1 MLDQRKRSYDISAS
15 DEINFKF
22 RLAPSATAITLEY
35 PQPLMF
41 EAFTA
46 ALSLIT
52 ASEIGDKTFFMAVI
66 LASRY
71 PRKPVFMGVVTA
83 LAAMTILSVGIGQF
97 IILLPKLVSQYLPP
111 SLSFLNQ
118 ISIERVAA
126 LLFLIFGI
134 KLIYSATQMSAQ
146 TDVEVMTEAEAAIAD
161 GDRQFNQRNTT
172 WKIFLESCVLTFV
185 AEWGDRTQFATIT
198 LAASKDAIGVM
209 LGGIVGHTICAL
221 IAVIGGRA
229 IAGYISERTITLIGG
244 ILFILLA
251 IVSVAFG
258 GK

>member
-1 MLDQRKRSYDISAS
+1 ML
-15 DEINFKF
+15 
-22 RLAPSATAITLEY
+22 
-35 PQPLMF
+35 

-71 PRKPVFMGVVTA
+71 PRKPVFLGVVVA
-83 LAAMTILSVGIGQF
+83 LAAMTILSVWIGQL
-97 IILLPKLVSQYLPP
+97 IVLLPRLISQYLPP
-111 SLSFLNQ
+111 SLGFLNQ
-118 ISIERVAA
+118 ISIDRVAA

-134 KLIYSATQMSAQ
+134 KLLYSAREMSSQ
-146 TDVEVMTEAEAAIAD
+146 TDVEVMNEAESAIEE
-161 GDRQFNQRNTT
+161 GERKFKQRNTA
-172 WKIFLESCVLTFV
+172 WKIFIESCVLTFV

-198 LAASKDAIGVM
+198 LAASKDSLGVM
-209 LGGIVGHTICAL
+209 AGGIVGHTICAA

-229 IAGYISERTITLIGG
+229 IASHISERTITIIGG
-244 ILFILLA
+244 VLFILLA
-251 IVSVAFG
+251 IVSIAFG

>member
-1 MLDQRKRSYDISAS
+1 ML
-15 DEINFKF
+15 
-22 RLAPSATAITLEY
+22 
-35 PQPLMF
+35 

-71 PRKPVFMGVVTA
+71 PRKPVFLGVVVA
-83 LAAMTILSVGIGQF
+83 LAAMTILSVGIGEF
-97 IILLPKLVSQYLPP
+97 IVLLPRLVSQYVPP
-111 SLSFLNQ
+111 SLGFLNQ
-118 ISIERVAA
+118 ISIDRIAA

-134 KLIYSATQMSAQ
+134 KLLYSAREMSAQ
-146 TDVEVMTEAEAAIAD
+146 TDIEVMTEAEEAVED
-161 GDRQFNQRNTT
+161 GDRKFKQRNTT
-172 WKIFLESCVLTFV
+172 WKIFIESCVLTFI

-198 LAASKDAIGVM
+198 LAASKDALGVM
-209 LGGIVGHTICAL
+209 AGGIVGHTICAA

-229 IAGYISERTITLIGG
+229 IASHISERTITIIGG
-244 ILFILLA
+244 VLFIVLA
-251 IVSVAFG
+251 IVSLAFG

>member
-1 MLDQRKRSYDISAS
+1 ML
-15 DEINFKF
+15 
-22 RLAPSATAITLEY
+22 
-35 PQPLMF
+35 

-46 ALSLIT
+46 ALSLVT

-71 PRKPVFMGVVTA
+71 PRKPVFLGVVTA
-83 LAAMTILSVGIGQF
+83 LAAMTILSVWIGQL
-97 IILLPKLVSQYLPP
+97 IVLLPKLFSQYLPP

-134 KLIYSATQMSAQ
+134 KLLYSARTMSAQ
-146 TDVEVMTEAEAAIAD
+146 TDVEVMNEAEEAIED
-161 GDRQFNQRNTT
+161 GERKFKQRNNI
-172 WKIFLESCVLTFV
+172 WKIFVESCVLTFI

-198 LAASKDAIGVM
+198 LAASKDSIGVM

-229 IAGYISERTITLIGG
+229 IASHISERTITIIGG
-244 ILFILLA
+244 ILFIILA
-251 IVSVAFG
+251 IVSIGFG

>member
-1 MLDQRKRSYDISAS
+1 ML
-15 DEINFKF
+15 
-22 RLAPSATAITLEY
+22 
-35 PQPLMF
+35 

-83 LAAMTILSVGIGQF
+83 LAAMTILSVWIGQL
-97 IILLPKLVSQYLPP
+97 IVLLPKLFSQYLPP

-134 KLIYSATQMSAQ
+134 KLLYSARKMSAQ
-146 TDVEVMTEAEAAIAD
+146 TDIEVMNEAEEAIED
-161 GDRQFNQRNTT
+161 GERKFTQRNTT
-172 WKIFLESCVLTFV
+172 WKIFIESCVLTFI

-198 LAASKDAIGVM
+198 LAASKDSIGVM
-209 LGGIVGHTICAL
+209 LGGILGHTICAL

-229 IAGYISERTITLIGG
+229 IASHISERTITIIGG
-244 ILFILLA
+244 VLFILLA
-251 IVSVAFG
+251 IVSISFTG
-258 GK
+258 G

>member
-1 MLDQRKRSYDISAS
+1 ML
-15 DEINFKF
+15 
-22 RLAPSATAITLEY
+22 
-35 PQPLMF
+35 
-41 EAFTA
+41 EAFTT

-83 LAAMTILSVGIGQF
+83 LAAMTILSVWIGQL
-97 IILLPKLVSQYLPP
+97 IVLLPKLFSQYLPP

-118 ISIERVAA
+118 ISIERLAA

-134 KLIYSATQMSAQ
+134 KLLYSARKMSAQ
-146 TDVEVMTEAEAAIAD
+146 TDIEVMNEAEEAIED
-161 GDRQFNQRNTT
+161 GERKFKQRNTT
-172 WKIFLESCVLTFV
+172 WKIFIESCVLTFI

-198 LAASKDAIGVM
+198 LAASKDSIGVM
-209 LGGIVGHTICAL
+209 LGGILGHTICAL

-229 IAGYISERTITLIGG
+229 IASHISERTITIIGG
-244 ILFILLA
+244 ILFIILA
-251 IVSVAFG
+251 IVSIAFTG
-258 GK
+258 G

>member
-1 MLDQRKRSYDISAS
+1 ML
-15 DEINFKF
+15 
-22 RLAPSATAITLEY
+22 
-35 PQPLMF
+35 

-83 LAAMTILSVGIGQF
+83 LAAMTILSVWIGQL
-97 IILLPKLVSQYLPP
+97 IVLLPKLFSQYLPP

-134 KLIYSATQMSAQ
+134 KLLYSARKMSAQ
-146 TDVEVMTEAEAAIAD
+146 TDIEVMNEAEEAIED
-161 GDRQFNQRNTT
+161 GERKFKQRNTT
-172 WKIFLESCVLTFV
+172 WKIFIESCVLTFI

-198 LAASKDAIGVM
+198 LAASKDSIGVM

-229 IAGYISERTITLIGG
+229 IASHISERTITIIGG
-244 ILFILLA
+244 ILFIILA
-251 IVSVAFG
+251 IVSIAFTG
-258 GK
+258 G

>member
-1 MLDQRKRSYDISAS
+1 ML
-15 DEINFKF
+15 
-22 RLAPSATAITLEY
+22 
-35 PQPLMF
+35 

-71 PRKPVFMGVVTA
+71 PRKPVFLGVVVA
-83 LAAMTILSVGIGQF
+83 LAAMTILSVGIGRF
-97 IILLPKLVSQYLPP
+97 IILLPQLFNKYLPAN
-111 SLSFLNQ
+111 LEFLRH
-118 ISIERVAA
+118 ISIEHVAA
-126 LLFLIFGI
+126 LLFLVFGI
-134 KLIYSATQMSAQ
+134 KLLYSARSMSVQ
-146 TDVEVMTEAEAAIAD
+146 TDVDVMQEAEQAIVE
-161 GDRQFNQRNTT
+161 GERKFRQRQTA
-172 WKIFLESCVLTFV
+172 WQIFVESCVLTFI

-198 LAASKDAIGVM
+198 LAASKDSIGVM

-229 IAGYISERTITLIGG
+229 IASHISERTITIIGG
-244 ILFILLA
+244 LLFILLA
-251 IVSVAFG
+251 IVTIVSI

>member
-1 MLDQRKRSYDISAS
+1 ML
-15 DEINFKF
+15 
-22 RLAPSATAITLEY
+22 
-35 PQPLMF
+35 

-71 PRKPVFMGVVTA
+71 PRRPVFLGVVVA

-97 IILLPKLVSQYLPP
+97 LLLLPQFISQYLPP
-111 SLSFLNQ
+111 SLSFLTQ
-118 ISIERVAA
+118 ISIEHIAA

-134 KLIYSATQMSAQ
+134 KLLYSARGMSSQ
-146 TDVEVMTEAEAAIAD
+146 TDVEVMNEAEEAIVA
-161 GDRQFNQRNTT
+161 GERKFRQHNTA
-172 WKIFLESCVLTFV
+172 WRIFIESCVLTFI

-198 LAASKDAIGVM
+198 LAASKDSIGVM

-229 IAGYISERTITLIGG
+229 IASHISERTITIIGG
-244 ILFILLA
+244 LLFILLA
-251 IVSVAFG
+251 IVTIVM

>member
-1 MLDQRKRSYDISAS
+1 ML
-15 DEINFKF
+15 
-22 RLAPSATAITLEY
+22 
-35 PQPLMF
+35 

-83 LAAMTILSVGIGQF
+83 LAAMTILSVWIGQL
-97 IILLPKLVSQYLPP
+97 IVLLPKLFSQYLPP

-134 KLIYSATQMSAQ
+134 KLLYSARKMSAQ
-146 TDVEVMTEAEAAIAD
+146 TDIEVMNEAKEAIED
-161 GDRQFNQRNTT
+161 GERKFKQRNTT
-172 WKIFLESCVLTFV
+172 WKIFIESCVLTFI

-198 LAASKDAIGVM
+198 LAASKDSIGVM
-209 LGGIVGHTICAL
+209 LGGILGHTICAL

-229 IAGYISERTITLIGG
+229 IASHISERTITIIGG
-244 ILFILLA
+244 VLFIILA
-251 IVSVAFG
+251 IVSIAFTG
-258 GK
+258 G

>member
-1 MLDQRKRSYDISAS
+1 ML
-15 DEINFKF
+15 
-22 RLAPSATAITLEY
+22 
-35 PQPLMF
+35 

-71 PRKPVFMGVVTA
+71 PRKPVFLGVVVA

-97 IILLPKLVSQYLPP
+97 IVLLPKLVSQYLPP

-118 ISIERVAA
+118 ISIERLAA

-134 KLIYSATQMSAQ
+134 KLLYSARKMSAQ
-146 TDVEVMTEAEAAIAD
+146 TDIEVMNEAKEAIED
-161 GDRQFNQRNTT
+161 GERKFKQRNTA
-172 WKIFLESCVLTFV
+172 WKIFIESCVLTFI

-198 LAASKDAIGVM
+198 LAASKDSLGVM
-209 LGGIVGHTICAL
+209 AGGIVGHTICAL

-229 IAGYISERTITLIGG
+229 IASHISERTITIIGG
-244 ILFILLA
+244 VLFIVLA
-251 IVSVAFG
+251 IVSIAFG

>member
-1 MLDQRKRSYDISAS
+1 ML
-15 DEINFKF
+15 
-22 RLAPSATAITLEY
+22 
-35 PQPLMF
+35 

-71 PRKPVFMGVVTA
+71 PRKPVFLGVVTA
-83 LAAMTILSVGIGQF
+83 LAAMTILSVWIGQL
-97 IILLPKLVSQYLPP
+97 IVLLPKLFSQYLPP

-118 ISIERVAA
+118 ISIERLAA
-126 LLFLIFGI
+126 LLFLLFGI
-134 KLIYSATQMSAQ
+134 KLLYSARKMSAQ
-146 TDVEVMTEAEAAIAD
+146 TDIEVMNEAKEAIED
-161 GDRQFNQRNTT
+161 GERKFKQRNTT
-172 WKIFLESCVLTFV
+172 WKIFIESCVLTFI

-198 LAASKDAIGVM
+198 LAASKDSIGVM

-229 IAGYISERTITLIGG
+229 IASHISERTITIIGG
-244 ILFILLA
+244 ILFIILA
-251 IVSVAFG
+251 IVSIAFTG
-258 GK
+258 G

>member
-1 MLDQRKRSYDISAS
+1 ML
-15 DEINFKF
+15 
-22 RLAPSATAITLEY
+22 
-35 PQPLMF
+35 

-46 ALSLIT
+46 ALSLVT

-71 PRKPVFMGVVTA
+71 PRKPVFLGVVTA
-83 LAAMTILSVGIGQF
+83 LAAMTILSVWIGQL
-97 IILLPKLVSQYLPP
+97 IVLLPKLFSQYLPP

-134 KLIYSATQMSAQ
+134 KLLYSARTMSAQ
-146 TDVEVMTEAEAAIAD
+146 TDVEVMNEAEEAIED
-161 GDRQFNQRNTT
+161 GERKFKQRNNI
-172 WKIFLESCVLTFV
+172 WKIFVESCVLTFI

-198 LAASKDAIGVM
+198 LAASKDSIGVM

-229 IAGYISERTITLIGG
+229 IASHISERTITIIGG
-244 ILFILLA
+244 ILFIILA
-251 IVSVAFG
+251 IVSIAFG

>member
-1 MLDQRKRSYDISAS
+1 ML
-15 DEINFKF
+15 
-22 RLAPSATAITLEY
+22 
-35 PQPLMF
+35 

-52 ASEIGDKTFFMAVI
+52 VSEIGDKTFFMAVI

-71 PRKPVFMGVVTA
+71 PRKPVFLGVVVA

-97 IILLPKLVSQYLPP
+97 LLLLPKFISHYLPP
-111 SLSFLNQ
+111 SLGFLTY
-118 ISIERVAA
+118 ISIEYVAA

-134 KLIYSATQMSAQ
+134 KLLYSARVMSAQ
-146 TDVEVMTEAEAAIAD
+146 TDVEMMNEANEAIVA
-161 GDRQFNQRNTT
+161 GERKFQPRNTN
-172 WKIFLESCVLTFV
+172 WQIFVESCVLTFI

-198 LAASKDAIGVM
+198 LAASKDLIGVM

-229 IAGYISERTITLIGG
+229 IASHISERTLTIVGG
-244 ILFILLA
+244 LLFILLA
-251 IVSVAFG
+251 IVTIAFHG
-258 GK
+258 TV

>member
-1 MLDQRKRSYDISAS
+1 ML
-15 DEINFKF
+15 
-22 RLAPSATAITLEY
+22 
-35 PQPLMF
+35 

-71 PRKPVFMGVVTA
+71 PRKPVFLGVVVA
-83 LAAMTILSVGIGQF
+83 LAAMTILSVGIGRF
-97 IILLPKLVSQYLPP
+97 IVLLPQLFSKYLPS
-111 SLSFLNQ
+111 SLSFLTH
-118 ISIERVAA
+118 ISIEYLAA
-126 LLFLIFGI
+126 FLFLIFGI
-134 KLIYSATQMSAQ
+134 KLLYSAREMSAQ
-146 TDVEVMTEAEAAIAD
+146 TDVDVMNEAEEAIVE
-161 GDRQFNQRNTT
+161 GERKFRQRNTT
-172 WKIFLESCVLTFV
+172 WKIFIESCVLTFI

-198 LAASKDAIGVM
+198 LAASKDSIGVM

-229 IAGYISERTITLIGG
+229 IASHISERTITIIGG

-251 IVSVAFG
+251 ILTIVLM

>member
-1 MLDQRKRSYDISAS
+1 ML
-15 DEINFKF
+15 
-22 RLAPSATAITLEY
+22 
-35 PQPLMF
+35 

-71 PRKPVFMGVVTA
+71 PRKPVFAGVVVA

-97 IILLPKLVSQYLPP
+97 IVVIPKLIGQYLPP
-111 SLSFLNQ
+111 SLGFLTQ
-118 ISIERVAA
+118 ISIDRVAA
-126 LLFLIFGI
+126 LLFLFFGI
-134 KLIYSATQMSAQ
+134 KLLYSARGMSAQ
-146 TDVEVMTEAEAAIAD
+146 TDVEVMAEAEEAIED
-161 GDRQFNQRNTT
+161 GDRKFKQRNTT
-172 WKIFLESCVLTFV
+172 WKIFVESCVLTFV

-209 LGGIVGHTICAL
+209 LGGILGHAICAL

-229 IAGYISERTITLIGG
+229 IASHISERTITIIGG
-244 ILFILLA
+244 LLFILLA
-251 IVSVAFG
+251 IVSISFG

>member
-1 MLDQRKRSYDISAS
+1 ML
-15 DEINFKF
+15 
-22 RLAPSATAITLEY
+22 
-35 PQPLMF
+35 

-83 LAAMTILSVGIGQF
+83 LAAMTILSVWIGQL
-97 IILLPKLVSQYLPP
+97 IVLLPKLFSQYLPP

-134 KLIYSATQMSAQ
+134 KLLYSARKMSAQ
-146 TDVEVMTEAEAAIAD
+146 TDIEVMNEAEEAIED
-161 GDRQFNQRNTT
+161 GERKFKQRNTT
-172 WKIFLESCVLTFV
+172 WKIFIESCVLTFI

-198 LAASKDAIGVM
+198 LAASKDSIGVM
-209 LGGIVGHTICAL
+209 LGGILGHTICAL

-229 IAGYISERTITLIGG
+229 IASHISERTITIIGG
-244 ILFILLA
+244 VLFILLA
-251 IVSVAFG
+251 IVSISFTG
-258 GK
+258 G

>member
-1 MLDQRKRSYDISAS
+1 ML
-15 DEINFKF
+15 
-22 RLAPSATAITLEY
+22 
-35 PQPLMF
+35 

-71 PRKPVFMGVVTA
+71 PRKPVFLGVVTA
-83 LAAMTILSVGIGQF
+83 LAAMTILSVWIGQV
-97 IILLPKLVSQYLPP
+97 IVLLPKLFSQYLPP

-126 LLFLIFGI
+126 LLFFVFGI
-134 KLIYSATQMSAQ
+134 KLLYSARKMSAQ
-146 TDVEVMTEAEAAIAD
+146 TDIEVMNEAEEAIED
-161 GDRQFNQRNTT
+161 GERKFKQRNTT
-172 WKIFLESCVLTFV
+172 WKIFIESCVLTFI

-198 LAASKDAIGVM
+198 LAASKDSIGVM
-209 LGGIVGHTICAL
+209 LGGILGHTICAL

-229 IAGYISERTITLIGG
+229 IASHISERTITIIGG
-244 ILFILLA
+244 ILFIILA
-251 IVSVAFG
+251 IVSIAFTG
-258 GK
+258 G